1 MVWYNKV
8 MKNLKTTIL
17 IVLSFVIGAT
27 AVKLHAQVI
36 DYMQV
41 PTTIN
46 GYRTFDLLVYLS
58 QLKAKDDA
66 SKASQLANPDFG
78 NNKVKAIIGKG
89 LLVLPV
95 K

>member
-1 MVWYNKV
+1 

-66 SKASQLANPDFG
+66 SKASQLANPDLG
-78 NNKVKAIIGKG
+78 DKVKANITIRKG
-89 LLVLPV
+89 VGVMALPL